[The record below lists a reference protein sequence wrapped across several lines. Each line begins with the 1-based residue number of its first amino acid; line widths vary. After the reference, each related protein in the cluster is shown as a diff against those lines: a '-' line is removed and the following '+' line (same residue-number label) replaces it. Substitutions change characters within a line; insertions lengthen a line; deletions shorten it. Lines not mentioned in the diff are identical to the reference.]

1 MMYLYQQKISIFNY
15 VSKIFISF
23 GFIIQIYC
31 LWKLVRNK
39 EKKNIFRIPTQ
50 MKSVRKMSEVMM
62 QSAPRPIAACEF
74 LVYSNS
80 VALELVEM

>member
-1 MMYLYQQKISIFNY
+1 MQLMLLI
-15 VSKIFISF
+15 
-23 GFIIQIYC
+23 
-31 LWKLVRNK
+31 K
-39 EKKNIFRIPTQ
+39 EKDETKLEANEEKKKHPTQ

-80 VALELVEM
+80 VALELVET

>member
-1 MMYLYQQKISIFNY
+1 MHLLFMKIGAQQ
-15 VSKIFISF
+15 
-23 GFIIQIYC
+23 
-31 LWKLVRNK
+31 RK
-39 EKKNIFRIPTQ
+39 EKIFRIPTQ

-62 QSAPRPIAACEF
+62 QSAPRPMAACEF